1 MNHQEISFFYDRM
14 ETCLKKP
21 LPGLSAQLDMAPIP
35 RPGTVAF
42 PEKEENSIPAGVLVL
57 FFPKSDAV
65 ALALT
70 QRSDKLPI
78 HQAQISFPGGRQ
90 EANESLEKT
99 ALREAEEEL
108 GISTGGCRILGT
120 LTPLYIP
127 PTNFCIH
134 PTVAGMI
141 LRPEFLPSEFE
152 VSEVLEFPLTSL
164 LDKSTVQR
172 ELWTIRGAP
181 VDVPFFSFHGHKIW
195 GATAMVLAELGRVVG
210 DCLSERTIERII
222 FP

>member
-1 MNHQEISFFYDRM
+1 MNQQDITLFYEGMEI
-14 ETCLKKP
+14 CLKKP
-21 LPGLSAQLDMAPIP
+21 LPGFPAQMTMAPIP
-35 RPGTVAF
+35 RPGTMAF
-42 PEKEENSIPAGVLVL
+42 PEKEESSIPAGVLVL

-70 QRSDKLPI
+70 RRSDKLPI

-108 GISTGGCRILGT
+108 GIITRHCRILGT

-134 PTVAGMI
+134 PTVAGMTH
-141 LRPEFLPSEFE
+141 RPEFFPSEGE
-152 VSEVLEFPLTSL
+152 VAEVLEFPLSGL
-164 LDKSTVQR
+164 LDKSALRR
-172 ELWTIRGAP
+172 ERWTIRGAP
-181 VDVPFFSFHGHKIW
+181 VDVPFFSFQGHKIW
-195 GATAMVLAELGRVVG
+195 GATAMVLAELNMVIR
-210 DCLSERTIERII
+210 DCLSEHPGKNN